1 MVACFADGPDPNARC
16 VVPLGPSCGR
26 DMPPDRR
33 TARQVKDVARLSS
46 SPQLRD
52 LVGFGQGQ
60 GRGVPVEIFTN
71 AMSPQSG
78 QLYNWI
84 RSGQVISSPL

>member
-1 MVACFADGPDPNARC
+1 MVACFADGSDPNARC
-16 VVPLGPSCGR
+16 AVPLVPSCGR
-26 DMPPDRR
+26 DMLPDRR

-52 LVGFGQGQ
+52 LVGFGQG
-60 GRGVPVEIFTN
+60 RGVPVEIFTN
-71 AMSPQSG
+71 ATSPQSG
-78 QLYNWI
+78 QLCNWI

>member
-16 VVPLGPSCGR
+16 AVPLGPSCGR
-26 DMPPDRR
+26 DMLPDRR
-33 TARQVKDVARLSS
+33 AARQVKAAARVSS

-52 LVGFGQGQ
+52 LVGFGLGQ
-60 GRGVPVEIFTN
+60 GVPVEIFTN
-71 AMSPQSG
+71 ATSPQSG
-78 QLYNWI
+78 RLYNWI